1 VTRALE
7 ELQGVI
13 CVDVSFGERKA
24 TVAFDASSLTITD
37 ICQHLFNAGYFAK
50 SLQSDS
56 HLPPEGQKTHPE
68 RSKPENTDLICYCFG
83 YSRQDIEDD
92 FAKNG
97 RSLIMEKIMAEKKA
111 GACDC
116 AIRNPKGR

>member
-1 VTRALE
+1 MIILAGPFSSSYRVHSVIRLKKVLE
-7 ELQGVI
+7 FRHTVEGV
-13 CVDVSFGERKA
+13 
-24 TVAFDASSLTITD
+24 
-37 ICQHLFNAGYFAK
+37 HLM
-50 SLQSDS
+50 S
-56 HLPPEGQKTHPE
+56 
-68 RSKPENTDLICYCFG
+68 DLICYCFG

-116 AIRNPKGR
+116 AKRNPKGR